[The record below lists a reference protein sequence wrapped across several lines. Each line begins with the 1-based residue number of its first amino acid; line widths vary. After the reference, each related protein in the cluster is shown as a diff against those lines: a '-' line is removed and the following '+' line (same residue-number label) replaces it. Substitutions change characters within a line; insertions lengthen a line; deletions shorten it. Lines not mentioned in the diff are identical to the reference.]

1 MAKFSELPGKTQ
13 VAMIV
18 GGAVALTVGFYFLQL
33 RSMTEANGRASAALQ
48 AKQRENNVLRPY
60 RDKEKEL
67 EQKIAALQQQLEIL
81 KKIVPDEKEVDQ
93 FMHIMQATA
102 NSAGVEI
109 RRYTSKP
116 LATHEFYTEAPFE
129 MDIDGPY
136 YSVLNFFA
144 RTGKL
149 ERIINVGGL
158 QMASVKKP
166 GDAKVRKAYQ
176 YAPSE
181 SVVVSCVTTTF
192 FSRENTPPAP
202 PKPANAPPAGAPP
215 ASVR

>member
-1 MAKFSELPGKTQ
+1 MAKFSELPGTTQ
-13 VAMIV
+13 VAIIV

-33 RSMTEANGRASAALQ
+33 RRMTETNHIASAALQ
-48 AKQRENNVLRPY
+48 AKERENALLRPY

-81 KKIVPDEKEVDQ
+81 KKIVPDEKEAEQ

-102 NSAGVEI
+102 ASAGVEI

-116 LATHEFYTEAPFE
+116 LVSREFYTEAPFD

-136 YSVLNFFA
+136 YSVLNFFDRA
-144 RTGKL
+144 AKL

-158 QMASVKKP
+158 AMATVKRP
-166 GDAKVRKAYQ
+166 NEGRVRKVYT

-181 SVVVSCVTTTF
+181 SVVANYMATTF
-192 FSRENTPPAP
+192 FSHDITPPAP
-202 PKPANAPPAGAPP
+202 APKTGNAPTPAPAP
-215 ASVR
+215 VR

>member
-1 MAKFSELPGKTQ
+1 MAKFSELPGTTQ
-13 VAMIV
+13 VGIIV

-33 RSMTEANGRASAALQ
+33 RRMTEANQMATAALQ
-48 AKQRENNVLRPY
+48 AKQRENSLLRPY
-60 RDKEKEL
+60 RDKEREL
-67 EQKIAALQQQLEIL
+67 QEKIAALQQQLEIL
-81 KKIVPDEKEVDQ
+81 KKIVPDEKEADQ

-102 NSAGVEI
+102 NAAGVEI

-116 LATHEFYTEAPFE
+116 VVTHEFYTEAPFD

-136 YSVLNFFA
+136 YSVVNFFA

-149 ERIINVGGL
+149 ERIINVAGL

-166 GDAKVRKAYQ
+166 SDAKVRKTYQ

-181 SVVVSCVTTTF
+181 SVVLNCMATTF
-192 FSRENTPPAP
+192 FSHESVPQPAA
-202 PKPANAPPAGAPP
+202 KTAKAPA
-215 ASVR
+215 R

>member
-1 MAKFSELPGKTQ
+1 
-13 VAMIV
+13 V

-33 RSMTEANGRASAALQ
+33 RNMTAANQMASANLQ
-48 AKQRENNVLRPY
+48 AKQRENSLLRPY

-81 KKIVPDEKEVDQ
+81 KKIVPDEKEADQ

-102 NSAGVEI
+102 NSTGVEI

-116 LATHEFYTEAPFE
+116 AVTHEFYTEAPFE

-136 YSVLNFFA
+136 YSVLNFFTHTA
-144 RTGKL
+144 KL
-149 ERIINVGGL
+149 ERIINVGGM
-158 QMASVKKP
+158 QMSTVKRP
-166 GDAKVRKAYQ
+166 SDAKVKKAYQ

-181 SVVVSCVTTTF
+181 SVVVSCLATTF
-192 FSRENTPPAP
+192 FSHESTPQAAPSKPGKAPA
-202 PKPANAPPAGAPP
+202 
-215 ASVR
+215 R

>member
-1 MAKFSELPGKTQ
+1 
-13 VAMIV
+13 
-18 GGAVALTVGFYFLQL
+18 
-33 RSMTEANGRASAALQ
+33 MTEANQMASAALQ
-48 AKQRENNVLRPY
+48 AKQRENALLRPY

-81 KKIVPDEKEVDQ
+81 KKIVPDEKEADQ

-116 LATHEFYTEAPFE
+116 VASREFYTEAPFE

-136 YSVLNFFA
+136 YSVLNFFD
-144 RTGKL
+144 RTSRL

-166 GDAKVRKAYQ
+166 GDAKVRKTYQ

-181 SVVVSCVTTTF
+181 SVVVNYLATTF
-192 FSRENTPPAP
+192 FSHDSIPQAAS
-202 PKPANAPPAGAPP
+202 PKPANAPTK
-215 ASVR
+215 

>member
-13 VAMIV
+13 VAIV
-18 GGAVALTVGFYFLQL
+18 LGGAVALTVALYFTQY
-33 RSMTEANGRASAALQ
+33 RRMTEANQIATAALQ
-48 AKQRENNVLRPY
+48 AKQRENALLRPY

-81 KKIVPDEKEVDQ
+81 KKIVPDEKEADQ

-116 LATHEFYTEAPFE
+116 AVTKEFYTEAPFE

-136 YSVLNFFA
+136 YSVLNFFDRA
-144 RTGKL
+144 GRL

-158 QMASVKKP
+158 AMASVRKP
-166 GDAKVRKAYQ
+166 SDAKVRKAYQ

-181 SVVVSCVTTTF
+181 SVVVNCLATTF
-192 FSRENTPPAP
+192 FSHDSIPQAAP
-202 PKPANAPPAGAPP
+202 PKPAGAP
-215 ASVR
+215 VR

>member
-1 MAKFSELPGKTQ
+1 MAKFSELPGRTQ

-33 RSMTEANGRASAALQ
+33 RNMTAANQTASAALQ
-48 AKQRENNVLRPY
+48 AKQRENNLLRPY
-60 RDKEKEL
+60 RDKEREL
-67 EQKIAALQQQLEIL
+67 QEKIAALQQQLEIL
-81 KKIVPDEKEVDQ
+81 KKIVPDEKEADQ

-102 NSAGVEI
+102 NATGVEI

-116 LATHEFYTEAPFE
+116 VVTHEFYTEAPFD

-144 RTGKL
+144 HSAKL
-149 ERIINVGGL
+149 ERIINVAGL
-158 QMASVKKP
+158 QMATVKKP
-166 GDAKVRKAYQ
+166 SDAKVRKAYQ

-181 SVVVSCVTTTF
+181 SVVVNCLATTF
-192 FSRENTPPAP
+192 FSHESTPQAAP
-202 PKPANAPPAGAPP
+202 PKPANAPA
-215 ASVR
+215 R

>member
-13 VAMIV
+13 VAIIV
-18 GGAVALTVGFYFLQL
+18 GGAMALTVGSYFLQL
-33 RSMTEANGRASAALQ
+33 RRMTEANAVASVALQ
-48 AKQRENNVLRPY
+48 AKQRENNLLRPY

-67 EQKIAALQQQLEIL
+67 EQKIAALQQQLAIL
-81 KKIVPDEKEVDQ
+81 KKIVPDEKEADQ

-109 RRYTSKP
+109 RRYTSKAV
-116 LATHEFYTEAPFE
+116 ATHEFYTEAPFE

-144 RTGKL
+144 RAGKL
-149 ERIINVGGL
+149 ERIINVAGL
-158 QMASVKKP
+158 QMASVKRP
-166 GDAKVRKAYQ
+166 SDAKVRKTYQ

-181 SVVVSCVTTTF
+181 SVVVSCVATSF
-192 FSRENTPPAP
+192 FSHESTPLAAS
-202 PKPANAPPAGAPP
+202 PKPANAPA
-215 ASVR
+215 R

>member
-13 VAMIV
+13 VAIIV
-18 GGAVALTVGFYFLQL
+18 GGAVALTVGFYFLQF
-33 RSMTEANGRASAALQ
+33 RRMTEVNHVASAALQ
-48 AKQRENNVLRPY
+48 AKQRENALLRPY

-81 KKIVPDEKEVDQ
+81 RKIVPDEKEADQ

-102 NSAGVEI
+102 NAAGVEI
-109 RRYTSKP
+109 RRYTSKAV
-116 LATHEFYTEAPFE
+116 ATREFYTEAPFE

-136 YSVLNFFA
+136 YSVLNFFDRA
-144 RTGKL
+144 AKL
-149 ERIINVGGL
+149 ERIINVAGL

-166 GDAKVRKAYQ
+166 TEAKVRRAYQ

-181 SVVVSCVTTTF
+181 SVVVNCLATTF
-192 FSRENTPPAP
+192 FSHDITPPGA
-202 PKPANAPPAGAPP
+202 PKPANPPAK
-215 ASVR
+215 

>member
-1 MAKFSELPGKTQ
+1 MGSFSELPGKTQ
-13 VAMIV
+13 VAIIV

-33 RSMTEANGRASAALQ
+33 RKMTQTNQVANAALQ
-48 AKQRENNVLRPY
+48 AKQRENALLRPY
-60 RDKEKEL
+60 RDKEREL
-67 EQKIAALQQQLEIL
+67 EQKIANLQQQLDIL
-81 KKIVPDEKEVDQ
+81 KRIVPDEKEADQ

-116 LATHEFYTEAPFE
+116 VNMREFYTEVPFE
-129 MDIDGPY
+129 MDVDGPY
-136 YSVLNFFA
+136 YSMLNFFD
-144 RTGKL
+144 RTSKL

-166 GDAKVRKAYQ
+166 SDAKVRKTYQ

-181 SVVVSCVTTTF
+181 SVVVNCVATTF
-192 FSRENTPPAP
+192 FSHESTPQAVPSKSARGR
-202 PKPANAPPAGAPP
+202 A
-215 ASVR
+215 R

>member
-1 MAKFSELPGKTQ
+1 MAKFSELPGTTQ
-13 VAMIV
+13 VAIIV

-33 RSMTEANGRASAALQ
+33 RNMTAANQMASANLQ
-48 AKQRENNVLRPY
+48 AKQRENSLLRPY

-81 KKIVPDEKEVDQ
+81 KKIVPDEKEADQ

-102 NSAGVEI
+102 NSVGVEI

-116 LATHEFYTEAPFE
+116 VLTHEFYTEAPFE

-136 YSVLNFFA
+136 YSVLNFFTHTA
-144 RTGKL
+144 KL
-149 ERIINVGGL
+149 ERIINVAGL
-158 QMASVKKP
+158 QMSTVKKP
-166 GDAKVRKAYQ
+166 SDAKVKKAYQ

-181 SVVVSCVTTTF
+181 SVVVSCLATTF
-192 FSRENTPPAP
+192 FSHESTPQAAPSKPGKAPA
-202 PKPANAPPAGAPP
+202 
-215 ASVR
+215 R

>member
-1 MAKFSELPGKTQ
+1 MASFSELPGKTQ
-13 VAMIV
+13 VAIIV

-33 RSMTEANGRASAALQ
+33 RRMTQANQVASAALQ
-48 AKQRENNVLRPY
+48 AKQRENALLRPY

-67 EQKIAALQQQLEIL
+67 EQKIATLQQQFEIL
-81 KKIVPDEKEVDQ
+81 KKIVPDEKEADQ

-116 LATHEFYTEAPFE
+116 LMTREFYSEAPFE

-136 YSVLNFFA
+136 YSVLNFFD

-166 GDAKVRKAYQ
+166 SDAKVRKTYQ

-181 SVVVSCVTTTF
+181 SVVVNCLATTF
-192 FSRENTPPAP
+192 FTHESTAPAVP
-202 PKPANAPPAGAPP
+202 SKTAKAPA
-215 ASVR
+215 R

>member
-1 MAKFSELPGKTQ
+1 MASFSELPGKTQ
-13 VAMIV
+13 VALIV

-33 RSMTEANGRASAALQ
+33 RRMTEANHIANAALQ
-48 AKQRENNVLRPY
+48 AKQRENALLRPY

-81 KKIVPDEKEVDQ
+81 RKIVPDEKEADQ

-102 NSAGVEI
+102 ANAGVEI

-116 LATHEFYTEAPFE
+116 IATREFYTEAPFE

-136 YSVLNFFA
+136 YSVLNFFD
-144 RTGKL
+144 RTAKL

-166 GDAKVRKAYQ
+166 GDAKVRRSYQ

-181 SVVVSCVTTTF
+181 SVVVNCLATTF
-192 FSRENTPPAP
+192 FSHDSAPQAAPKAANPPA
-202 PKPANAPPAGAPP
+202 K
-215 ASVR
+215 

>member
-13 VAMIV
+13 VAIVV

-33 RSMTEANGRASAALQ
+33 RRMTESNQVASAALQ
-48 AKQRENNVLRPY
+48 TKQRENNLLRPY
-60 RDKEKEL
+60 RDKEKDL

-81 KKIVPDEKEVDQ
+81 RKIVPDEKEADQ
-93 FMHIMQATA
+93 FMHVMQATA

-116 LATHEFYTEAPFE
+116 PTSREFYTEAPFE

-136 YSVLNFFA
+136 YSVLNFFDRTA
-144 RTGKL
+144 RL
-149 ERIINVGGL
+149 ERIINMNGL

-166 GDAKVRKAYQ
+166 GEAKVRKAYQ

-181 SVVVSCVTTTF
+181 SVVVSCLATTF
-192 FSRENTPPAP
+192 FSHDISSQATP
-202 PKPANAPPAGAPP
+202 PKPAKAPA
-215 ASVR
+215 R

>member
-1 MAKFSELPGKTQ
+1 MAKFSELPGTTQ
-13 VAMIV
+13 VAIIV

-33 RSMTEANGRASAALQ
+33 RNMTAANQMASANLQ
-48 AKQRENNVLRPY
+48 AKQRENSLLRPY

-81 KKIVPDEKEVDQ
+81 KKIVPDEKEADQ

-116 LATHEFYTEAPFE
+116 VLTHEFYTEAPFE

-136 YSVLNFFA
+136 YSVLNFFTHTA
-144 RTGKL
+144 KL
-149 ERIINVGGL
+149 ERIINVAGL
-158 QMASVKKP
+158 QMSTVKKP
-166 GDAKVRKAYQ
+166 SDAKVKKAYQ

-181 SVVVSCVTTTF
+181 SVVVSCLATTF
-192 FSRENTPPAP
+192 FSHESTPQAAPSKPGKAPA
-202 PKPANAPPAGAPP
+202 
-215 ASVR
+215 R

>member
-33 RSMTEANGRASAALQ
+33 RRMTEANQMATAALQ
-48 AKQRENNVLRPY
+48 AKQRENNLLRPY
-60 RDKEKEL
+60 RDREKEL
-67 EQKIAALQQQLEIL
+67 EQKIATLQQQLEIL
-81 KKIVPDEKEVDQ
+81 KKIVPDEKEADQ

-102 NSAGVEI
+102 NAAGVEI

-116 LATHEFYTEAPFE
+116 VVSHEFYTEAPFD

-149 ERIINVGGL
+149 ERIINVAGL

-166 GDAKVRKAYQ
+166 GDAKVRKSYQ

-181 SVVVSCVTTTF
+181 SVVVNCMTTTF
-192 FSRENTPPAP
+192 FSHESTPQAAPA
-202 PKPANAPPAGAPP
+202 KPANAPA
-215 ASVR
+215 R

>member
-1 MAKFSELPGKTQ
+1 MAKFSELPGTTQ
-13 VAMIV
+13 VAIVV

-33 RSMTEANGRASAALQ
+33 RRMTESNQVASAGLQ
-48 AKQRENNVLRPY
+48 AKQRENNLLRPY

-81 KKIVPDEKEVDQ
+81 KKIVPDEKEADQ

-109 RRYTSKP
+109 RRYTSKAP
-116 LATHEFYTEAPFE
+116 AGHEFYTEAPFE

-136 YSVLNFFA
+136 YSVLNFFDRA
-144 RTGKL
+144 AKL

-166 GDAKVRKAYQ
+166 GDAKVRKVYQ

-181 SVVVSCVTTTF
+181 SVVVSCLATTF
-192 FSRENTPPAP
+192 FSHDISPQATP
-202 PKPANAPPAGAPP
+202 PKPANAPAK
-215 ASVR
+215 

>member
-1 MAKFSELPGKTQ
+1 MAKFSELPGTTQ
-13 VAMIV
+13 VAIIV

-33 RSMTEANGRASAALQ
+33 RNMTAANQMASANLQ
-48 AKQRENNVLRPY
+48 AKQRENSLLRPY

-81 KKIVPDEKEVDQ
+81 KKIVPDEKEADQ

-116 LATHEFYTEAPFE
+116 VLTHEFYTEAPFE

-136 YSVLNFFA
+136 YSVLNFFTHTA
-144 RTGKL
+144 KL
-149 ERIINVGGL
+149 ERIINVAGL
-158 QMASVKKP
+158 QMSTVKKP
-166 GDAKVRKAYQ
+166 TDAKVKKAYQ

-181 SVVVSCVTTTF
+181 SVVVSCLATTF
-192 FSRENTPPAP
+192 FSHESTPQAAP
-202 PKPANAPPAGAPP
+202 SKPGNAPA
-215 ASVR
+215 R

>member
-13 VAMIV
+13 VTIIV
-18 GGAVALTVGFYFLQL
+18 GGAVALTVGFYFMQL
-33 RSMTEANGRASAALQ
+33 RRMTEANQVASAALQ
-48 AKQRENNVLRPY
+48 AKQRENALLRPF

-67 EQKIAALQQQLEIL
+67 EQKLAALQQQLEIL
-81 KKIVPDEKEVDQ
+81 KKIVPDEKEADQ

-109 RRYTSKP
+109 RRYTSKAA
-116 LATHEFYTEAPFE
+116 ATREFYTETPFE

-136 YSVLNFFA
+136 YSVLNFFD
-144 RTGKL
+144 RTSKL
-149 ERIINVGGL
+149 ERIINVAGL

-166 GDAKVRKAYQ
+166 GDAKVRKSYQ

-181 SVVVSCVTTTF
+181 SVVVNCVATTF
-192 FSRENTPPAP
+192 FTHESSSQAAQPNPARPPA
-202 PKPANAPPAGAPP
+202 K
-215 ASVR
+215 

>member
-1 MAKFSELPGKTQ
+1 MAKFSELPGTTQ
-13 VAMIV
+13 VAIIV

-33 RSMTEANGRASAALQ
+33 RRMTEANQMASAALQ
-48 AKQRENNVLRPY
+48 AKQRENNLLRPY
-60 RDKEKEL
+60 RDKEKDL

-81 KKIVPDEKEVDQ
+81 KKIVPDEKEAEQ

-116 LATHEFYTEAPFE
+116 PVSHEFYSEAPFE

-136 YSVLNFFA
+136 YSVLNFFDRA
-144 RTGKL
+144 AKL

-166 GDAKVRKAYQ
+166 GDAKVRKTYQ

-181 SVVVSCVTTTF
+181 SVVVSCMATTF
-192 FSRENTPPAP
+192 FSHDISPQAPA
-202 PKPANAPPAGAPP
+202 PKPANAPA
-215 ASVR
+215 R

>member
-13 VAMIV
+13 LAMIV

-33 RSMTEANGRASAALQ
+33 RRMTEANHVAGAALQ
-48 AKQRENNVLRPY
+48 AKQRENALLRPY

-81 KKIVPDEKEVDQ
+81 RKIVPDEKEADQ
-93 FMHIMQATA
+93 FMHVMQATA

-109 RRYTSKP
+109 RRYTSK
-116 LATHEFYTEAPFE
+116 TVSSREFYTEVPFE

-136 YSVLNFFA
+136 YSVLNFFD
-144 RTGKL
+144 RTSKL

-158 QMASVKKP
+158 QMATVKKP
-166 GDAKVRKAYQ
+166 GDAKVRKTYQ

-181 SVVVSCVTTTF
+181 SVVVNCVATTF
-192 FSRENTPPAP
+192 FSHENSSQAAP
-202 PKPANAPPAGAPP
+202 PKPAK
-215 ASVR
+215 ASAR